1 MPKVLT
7 TKLISNAI
15 KHVNTAADK
24 EIYKVLDAARNIFV
38 ETRVSTWLDQLIS
51 SRTGRKKPMKTGIKQ
66 TKKAAALLNLI
77 N

>member
-1 MPKVLT
+1 MPKDLT
-7 TKLISNAI
+7 VKLINNAI

-24 EIYKVLDAARNIFV
+24 EIYKVLDAARNIFD

-51 SRTGRKKPMKTGIKQ
+51 SRTGRKNPMKTGIKQ
-66 TKKAAALLNLI
+66 IKKAAALPSLI